1 MTIVVNQN
9 IIVLRLFFAWWHST
23 NHDDF
28 DFFFVSLLSTFEIW
42 GKTTGCISLRTVLPL
57 CWIV

>member
-28 DFFFVSLLSTFEIW
+28 DIFFVSLLSTFEI
-42 GKTTGCISLRTVLPL
+42 
-57 CWIV
+57 

>member
-9 IIVLRLFFAWWHST
+9 IIVLKLFFAWWHST

-28 DFFFVSLLSTFEIW
+28 DILILTFFLSHCLVHLKFEAKLLDA
-42 GKTTGCISLRTVLPL
+42 LA
-57 CWIV
+57 